1 MLKYLE
7 IQLALLKA
15 GSASIGEPAIHKL
28 AEAYLTAEQQATLF
42 GGVSDGD

>member
-1 MLKYLE
+1 MLEYLK

-15 GSASIGEPAIHKL
+15 GSASIGEDDIHKL

-42 GGVSDGD
+42 GGGADGD